1 MPEFLEPSRLW
12 LLIGVVALAVVYV
25 VSQVVRRRYTVRFSS
40 LEMIDQ
46 VAPRR
51 TGWGRHVLAA
61 AFLVALGVGV
71 AGIAQPADETK
82 VPKERATIMLAMDTS
97 LSMEAT
103 DVDPSRL
110 DAAKEA
116 AQAFVAGIPEKLQVG
131 LVTFD
136 TGARVLVNP
145 TSDHNDVSAAIDALE
160 LSEGTAIGDA
170 VITSL
175 AAIETAPE
183 SPDGE
188 PIPAAIVLLSDGHTT
203 VGRDITDVIPEANEA
218 DIPVSTIAYGTP
230 DGFVDIT
237 IPETGIQER
246 IPVPVDAQALADLAD
261 GTGGSAFTAESAEDL
276 AAVYDELGTSIGFET
291 EFTDITWKF
300 LAAAMALLGL
310 TSLVSMVRFQRLP

>member
-1 MPEFLEPSRLW
+1 MPEFLEPARLW
-12 LLIGVVALAVVYV
+12 LLVGVIALAVVYV
-25 VSQVVRRRYTVRFSS
+25 VSQFIKRRYTVRFSS
-40 LEMIDQ
+40 LEMLDS
-46 VAPRR
+46 VAPKR
-51 TGWGRHVLAA
+51 TGWGRHVLAFV
-61 AFLVALGVGV
+61 FLCALAIGV
-71 AGIAQPADETK
+71 AGIAQPADEQQ

-116 AQAFVAGIPEKLQVG
+116 ARSFVEGIPEKLQVG

-145 TSDHNDVSAAIDALE
+145 TNDHADVSAAIESLE

-188 PIPAAIVLLSDGHTT
+188 PVPAAIVLLSDGHTT
-203 VGRDITDVIPEANEA
+203 VGRDITDVIPAANDA

-230 DGFVDIT
+230 NGFVDIT

-246 IPVPVDAQALADLAD
+246 IPVPVDAQALADLAE

-276 AAVYDELGTSIGFET
+276 TAVYQELGTSIGFES
-291 EFTDITWKF
+291 EFTDVTWKF
-300 LAAAMALLGL
+300 LAAAMALLAL
-310 TSLVSMVRFQRLP
+310 TALASMLWFQRLP